1 MIKKFILISLM
12 FIISCGYQPIYVNKV
27 LKDIEFYKISI
38 EGDKEANRI
47 ILDFL
52 SIEENKLNNNLEE
65 LLLKSTYTIEELS
78 KNSRGQVI
86 SYRSK
91 INVKLIIQ
99 KDQRILK
106 DFSFT
111 EDFAYNNRD
120 NKFELIEYQK
130 DVKRNIIDKILEEII
145 IKLNV

>member
-38 EGDKEANRI
+38 EGDKETNRI

-106 DFSFT
+106 AFSFT

-130 DVKRNIIDKILEEII
+130 DVKRNIIDKILEKII

>member
-106 DFSFT
+106 AFSFT

-130 DVKRNIIDKILEEII
+130 DVKRNIIDKILEKII